1 MVAAALL
8 YGCQFCGV
16 RFSSLRTLQG
26 HLTFYCSKKPQL
38 PVQQS
43 EENDC
48 TQNDKAGKICLYS
61 ASCKIVKCVLQYS
74 LDKIFEF

>member
-1 MVAAALL
+1 MVVAALL

-38 PVQQS
+38 PGQQS

-48 TQNDKAGKICLYS
+48 TENDKAGKIMLLVDVFKYCFKY
-61 ASCKIVKCVLQYS
+61 I
-74 LDKIFEF
+74 LDNIFEF

>member
-48 TQNDKAGKICLYS
+48 TQNDKAGKICLLLLL
-61 ASCKIVKCVLQYS
+61 VKLLNVFYGTV
-74 LDKIFEF
+74 